1 MSVNFSSLIELVRE
15 MGLLREA
22 EGAGENPRI
31 TDVVSDSR
39 SVRPGALFC
48 CIRGERSDGHDYIP
62 MARELGAAAL
72 LCERPVDAG
81 LPSVVVPSVREV
93 MGEVSAIVY
102 GNPSEKLLMVGVTGT
117 MIEIGRASCRERV

>member
-22 EGAGENPRI
+22 EGAGGNPRI

-93 MGEVSAIVY
+93 MGEVSAAVY
-102 GNPSEKLLMVGVTGT
+102 GNRYP
-117 MIEIGRASCRERV
+117 